1 MGYECLEQ
9 GRLEGECR
17 RRDPAGYFP
26 FNVPSLPSHPMPRR
40 HSAPLPDFIAPQL
53 AQLADSAPEG
63 DAWLHEVKIDGYRV
77 AAGIARGKVRM
88 FTRRANDWTTRFRPI
103 AASLAE
109 LPVKAAYLDGE
120 VAVLTAE
127 GVSDF
132 GALQE
137 TLGRRGRSREL
148 AFIAFDLL
156 HLDGRDLRRLPLI
169 ERKAI
174 LAKLL
179 AKLPAR
185 SPIQFS
191 DHVTGQGPAFFA
203 LACKRHL
210 EGIISKR
217 AAAPYRS
224 GRASDWVKVK
234 CTSRQE

>member
-1 MGYECLEQ
+1 
-9 GRLEGECR
+9 
-17 RRDPAGYFP
+17 
-26 FNVPSLPSHPMPRR
+26 MPRR
-40 HSAPLPDFIAPQL
+40 HSAPLPDFIPPQL

-77 AAGIARGKVRM
+77 AASIAGGKVRM
-88 FTRRANDWTTRFRPI
+88 FTRRANDWTPRFRPI
-103 AASLAE
+103 AAILAE

-137 TLGRRGRSREL
+137 TLGRRGGSREL
-148 AFIAFDLL
+148 VFIAFDLL

-169 ERKAI
+169 ERKAM

-185 SPIQFS
+185 SPIPVLRPRDRPGSRVLCPRLQAPPGG
-191 DHVTGQGPAFFA
+191 DYQQARGRT
-203 LACKRHL
+203 
-210 EGIISKR
+210 ISIR
-217 AAAPYRS
+217 PR
-224 GRASDWVKVK
+224 
-234 CTSRQE
+234 